1 VSVHSG
7 THAEAAAV
15 EPSRQQLEEMYRRM
29 CAVRELE
36 EELGRQHKL
45 GTTRGPIHRCDGQ
58 EAVGVAVTAA
68 LAATDIVTS
77 THRGHAHYI
86 GKGADLRRLAAE
98 IFGRKTGYCLGR
110 AGHMLVADASIGLLG
125 GNGIVGG
132 AIPVATGQAFAF
144 QVQHSGR
151 VVVCFFGE
159 GAAQIGAFHECLNV
173 AGLWRLPI
181 VYVCEHNH
189 YGLTVHV
196 RHQSSVA
203 DIAPRAAG
211 YGMPGVTVDG
221 NDASAL
227 YRAAHEAVARAR
239 SGGGP
244 TLIEA
249 KTYRMT
255 GFSTSDLGGYESPDE
270 RAAWAPKDPIQ
281 RLRRTLAAAGSTPER
296 LDTLARTAREQV
308 QDAVAFALASP
319 LPTAEDLWGDVYAT
333 EAP

>member
-1 VSVHSG
+1 MSLPSE
-7 THAEAAAV
+7 THIEAAAV
-15 EPSRQQLEEMYRRM
+15 EPSREQLEEMYRRM

-36 EELGRQHKL
+36 EEIGRQHKL

-68 LAATDIVTS
+68 LAPTDIVTS

-98 IFGRKTGYCLGR
+98 IFGRKTGYCFGR

-144 QVQHSGR
+144 QVQRSAR
-151 VVVCFFGE
+151 VAVCFFGE

-181 VYVCEHNH
+181 VYVCEHNQ
-189 YGLTVHV
+189 YGLTVHA
-196 RHQSSVA
+196 RNQSSVT

-211 YGMPGVTVDG
+211 
-221 NDASAL
+221 
-227 YRAAHEAVARAR
+227 
-239 SGGGP
+239 
-244 TLIEA
+244 
-249 KTYRMT
+249 
-255 GFSTSDLGGYESPDE
+255 
-270 RAAWAPKDPIQ
+270 
-281 RLRRTLAAAGSTPER
+281 
-296 LDTLARTAREQV
+296 TACP
-308 QDAVAFALASP
+308 A
-319 LPTAEDLWGDVYAT
+319 
-333 EAP
+333 

>member
-1 VSVHSG
+1 
-7 THAEAAAV
+7 
-15 EPSRQQLEEMYRRM
+15 M
-29 CAVRELE
+29 
-36 EELGRQHKL
+36 
-45 GTTRGPIHRCDGQ
+45 
-58 EAVGVAVTAA
+58 GVAVTAVLGPA
-68 LAATDIVTS
+68 DVITS

-86 GKGADLRRLAAE
+86 GKGADLRRLTAE

-144 QVQHSGR
+144 QVQRSGR
-151 VVVCFFGE
+151 VTVCFFGE

-173 AGLWRLPI
+173 AGLWGLPI

-189 YGLTVHV
+189 YGLTVHA

-203 DIAPRAAG
+203 DVVVRAAG
-211 YGMPGVTVDG
+211 YGMPGVKVDG
-221 NDASAL
+221 NDARAL
-227 YRAAHEAVARAR
+227 YRTAREAVARAR
-239 SGGGP
+239 GGGGP

-255 GFSTSDLGGYESPDE
+255 GFSTSDLGGYELPDE
-270 RAAWAPKDPIQ
+270 RAAWEPKDPIQ
-281 RLRRTLAAAGSTPER
+281 RLRGDLLAEGWQAER
-296 LDTLARTAREQV
+296 LDALAQTARQRV
-308 QDAVAFALASP
+308 QDAVAFALESP
-319 LPTAEDLWGDVYAT
+319 LPAAEDLWDDVYAV